1 MTDSPRG
8 GQTSEALLISSVAK
22 TALRQ
27 AWGPA
32 ALSVT
37 PMNKHCT
44 ISDGTAQQC
53 HLGFGRTVAS
63 ETETPTMLANL
74 V

>member
-32 ALSVT
+32 AVSVA
-37 PMNKHCT
+37 PMNKH
-44 ISDGTAQQC
+44 
-53 HLGFGRTVAS
+53 
-63 ETETPTMLANL
+63 
-74 V
+74 